1 MKPDFYYVMQGQLVI
16 KFKPT
21 LSEDD
26 ESRPDVVIYMG
37 QYIDPIK
44 LMEYC
49 IGQDI
54 QEIDYQKLNTLLKSH
69 IRKRSTQK

>member
-1 MKPDFYYVMQGQLVI
+1 
-16 KFKPT
+16 
-21 LSEDD
+21 
-26 ESRPDVVIYMG
+26 MG
-37 QYIDPIK
+37 QYIDPLK

-54 QEIDYQKLNTLLKSH
+54 QEIDYLRLNTLLKSH